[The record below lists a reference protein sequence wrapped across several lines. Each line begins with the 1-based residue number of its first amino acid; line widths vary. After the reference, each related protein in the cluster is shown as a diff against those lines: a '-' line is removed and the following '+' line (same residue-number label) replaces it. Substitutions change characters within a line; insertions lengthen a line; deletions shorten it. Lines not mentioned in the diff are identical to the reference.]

1 MEPDQWGDAGGKAA
15 QRLTDAQ
22 RIRKRSAVPMGGAMD
37 DNGKSFTVRNE
48 DDCGEQDFTASC
60 ALSLLGQRGRHG
72 ARGERGS

>member
-48 DDCGEQDFTASC
+48 DDCGAISNKISP
-60 ALSLLGQRGRHG
+60 LPVPYRY
-72 ARGERGS
+72 

>member
-48 DDCGEQDFTASC
+48 DDCGVQYEQDFTASC
-60 ALSLLGQRGRHG
+60 AYRY
-72 ARGERGS
+72 